1 MRLSHFLSAAAIL
14 SLAAAPAIAGTGT
27 GNRASAL
34 SLKSDVKRAT
44 APMKGASRAR
54 GTGLIIAGVT
64 AAVLVVGLVALKNK
78 DNTPASP

>member
-1 MRLSHFLSAAAIL
+1 MRLSHFLSAAAML
-14 SLAAAPAIAGTGT
+14 SLAAAPAIAGT